1 MIRRLAERLFRAD
14 AEKQADDHRRPGSF
28 TRTVITGNGSLRGVP
43 MLTRWRIIQN
53 RHFGLY
59 VHEWHRPD
67 SDRDC
72 HDHPWWFGT
81 MILRGGYTEE
91 VRVLPGDPA
100 SWVRRHF
107 RRPFTWHAM
116 PLNQAHRVVEVKPNT
131 WTLLLVGPKVKSWGF
146 YVHGRQ
152 QVAGPALSREQV
164 ATLNLPASGWEPV
177 VWPLREM
184 PPEYVHW
191 ETYIAQGGNPDPF
204 NC

>member
-1 MIRRLAERLFRAD
+1 MIRRLAERLFKLD
-14 AEKQADDHRRPGSF
+14 PEKQGEDQPRPGSF
-28 TRTVITGNGSLRGVP
+28 TRTVITGNQTLRGVP
-43 MLTRWRIIQN
+43 MLTRWRILQN
-53 RHFGLY
+53 RRFGLY

-81 MILRGGYTEE
+81 LILRGGYTEE

-116 PLNQAHRVVEVKPNT
+116 PLNQAHRVIEVKPNT

-146 YVHGRQ
+146 YVHRRLGAPVWSGGAGSGAMYEQGPSVARYVPW
-152 QVAGPALSREQV
+152 QV
-164 ATLNLPASGWEPV
+164 
-177 VWPLREM
+177 
-184 PPEYVHW
+184 
-191 ETYIAQGGNPDPF
+191 YIAQGGNPDPF